1 MRVIAGTARSMPL
14 KTIEGM
20 QTRPTTD
27 KIKETLFNML
37 SADVPGA
44 RFLDLFAGSGQIG
57 IEALSRGAEYAAFV
71 EQNKKCITC
80 IEDNL
85 KFTKMAEFSDVI
97 KGDVFACLP
106 RLRSYGKFDIIF
118 ADPPYAMEREEDLLN
133 GIYENDLLSDYG
145 IIVIEAS
152 ISRDLAFID
161 DAKFV
166 VTKDKLYKNNRH
178 IFLEK
183 K

>member
-37 SADVPGA
+37 SFDIPSA

-57 IEALSRGAEYAAFV
+57 IEALSRGAEYAMFV
-71 EQNKKCITC
+71 EQNKKCIAC

-85 KFTKMAEFSDVI
+85 KFTKMFEKSDI
-97 KGDVFACLP
+97 LKGDVFACIP

-118 ADPPYAMEREEDLLN
+118 ADPPYAMERENDLLN
-133 GIYENDLLSDYG
+133 GIYENDILAEGGL
-145 IIVIEAS
+145 IVIEAS
-152 ISRDLAFID
+152 VSRDLSFVD
-161 DAKFV
+161 DTGFT